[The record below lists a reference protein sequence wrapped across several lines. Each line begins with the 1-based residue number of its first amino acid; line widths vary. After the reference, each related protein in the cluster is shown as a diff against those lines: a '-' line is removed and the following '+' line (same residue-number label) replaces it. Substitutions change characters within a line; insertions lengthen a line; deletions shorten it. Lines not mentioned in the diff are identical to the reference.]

1 MIRLGSVSTAYHRLP
16 LLYGARRALYVVET
30 TFSSKFESYSAHHCH
45 FPTFAEGPFFLVG
58 SQSTISPTMSFSSDE
73 STRLQGLYSTMS
85 DGELEQ
91 IEADSVSLTDVAR
104 TALATELQRRRL
116 SNPDPSQ
123 PTDSPEAEVEF
134 QHLVPVRK
142 FRDLPEAL
150 LAKGS
155 LDSAGIECHLGDDNM
170 VRMDWFISNL
180 LGGVKL
186 LVKPEDAEAADE
198 ILDQPIP
205 ENFDVDGI
213 GNYESPECPKC
224 HSLDVS
230 FQELNKPVAYT
241 SAWIAVP
248 IPLHRKAWKC
258 HACGAEWEHTDPAQD
273 EEP

>member
-1 MIRLGSVSTAYHRLP
+1 MR
-16 LLYGARRALYVVET
+16 
-30 TFSSKFESYSAHHCH
+30 FS
-45 FPTFAEGPFFLVG
+45 P
-58 SQSTISPTMSFSSDE
+58 DE

-85 DGELEQ
+85 DGELQQ
-91 IEADSVSLTDVAR
+91 IAADSVSLTDVAR
-104 TALATELQRRRL
+104 AALASELQRRRL

-230 FQELNKPVAYT
+230 FQGLNKPVAYT
-241 SAWIAVP
+241 VRGSQCQFRSIAKPGNATPVARNGKTL
-248 IPLHRKAWKC
+248 IPLGMRSLNHWRRQMVLLLLHRARES
-258 HACGAEWEHTDPAQD
+258 GSVLTPL
-273 EEP
+273 